1 MSTSL
6 ISPENIVNVIKEARG
21 FGSSLENMVKITA
34 ERAVLGII
42 TGKGLGKIL
51 RGTFTAMVNYGSS
64 VRESPELRIL
74 HRDV

>member
-42 TGKGLGKIL
+42 TGKGQKIL

-64 VRESPELRIL
+64 QGISGIK
-74 HRDV
+74 DFA